1 MQYRCFVLRFVAKT
15 DDYAWV
21 VPMIMEVHIRLHRL
35 QGLMSQQQPYRR
47 GVLFYLHKLC
57 ALKGVSNRP
66 KRRLVE
72 VGVQLAGKFTA
83 IKVNLI

>member
-21 VPMIMEVHIRLHRL
+21 VPMIMEVRLYRL

-47 GVLFYLHKLC
+47 GVLFYLHKLF

-72 VGVQLAGKFTA
+72 VGV
-83 IKVNLI
+83 